1 MARYAAAAPPR
12 TVLSPPAAGRRR
24 PKGARARP
32 GSLAEQTELAARVA
46 QLTARARDAERDL
59 EAAEAAA
66 RGWATAPGAFA
77 VHPMKEACGA
87 PEQ

>member
-1 MARYAAAAPPR
+1 VA
-12 TVLSPPAAGRRR
+12 SPPLPGRRR

-77 VHPMKEACGA
+77 VQPKEARGA